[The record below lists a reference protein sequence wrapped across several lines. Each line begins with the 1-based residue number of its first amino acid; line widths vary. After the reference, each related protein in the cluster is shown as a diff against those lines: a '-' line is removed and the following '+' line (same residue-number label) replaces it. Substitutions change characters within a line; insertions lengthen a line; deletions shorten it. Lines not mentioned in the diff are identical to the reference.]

1 LGPALVASVEL
12 ASKGAIGSRVII
24 CTDGEANV
32 GIGSGEDVPFY
43 HRVASFAKE
52 KQVGVSVLTIK
63 GNRCNVKMLGKVS
76 LATGGSVMK
85 VDPNNLGSEFSKII
99 SD

>member
-24 CTDGEANV
+24 CTDG
-32 GIGSGEDVPFY
+32 
-43 HRVASFAKE
+43 VASFAKE